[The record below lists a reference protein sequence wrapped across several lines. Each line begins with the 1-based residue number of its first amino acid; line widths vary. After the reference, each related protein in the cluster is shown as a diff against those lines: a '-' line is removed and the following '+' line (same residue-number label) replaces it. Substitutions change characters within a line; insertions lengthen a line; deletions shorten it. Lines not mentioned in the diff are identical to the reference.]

1 LKPLLAGNPQVEAT
15 FDLPAKYDAQ
25 AAADVVVF
33 DRFVPKDAPKN
44 AASIWIEPPAGSPFA
59 IRSTAANVK
68 LQAWHQE
75 TALGAGLYTK
85 DVDLAST
92 EVFNLAPG
100 DQAVADTA
108 QGPVVVERPGAVKM
122 AALGFD
128 PVRSAMKYDLATPL
142 LMANLLRWMAPEVFR
157 RSDVQAG
164 TVGTVNVALESGV
177 NPATIKVLGDD
188 QRPLPFT
195 VEGNSL
201 RFFAG
206 APGNVHV
213 ITGDRETVYSLTLP
227 DVGDTA
233 WRPPANAA
241 RGIRRGTTAESAPPN
256 PWPWLALAGGI
267 GLFADWLLYGRSR
280 IVRLTPRAASLSLVE
295 RLRWRK
301 AS

>member
-1 LKPLLAGNPQVEAT
+1 
-15 FDLPAKYDAQ
+15 
-25 AAADVVVF
+25 
-33 DRFVPKDAPKN
+33 
-44 AASIWIEPPAGSPFA
+44 
-59 IRSTAANVK
+59 
-68 LQAWHQE
+68 
-75 TALGAGLYTK
+75 
-85 DVDLAST
+85 
-92 EVFNLAPG
+92 
-100 DQAVADTA
+100 
-108 QGPVVVERPGAVKM
+108 
-122 AALGFD
+122 
-128 PVRSAMKYDLATPL
+128 MKYDLATPL

-164 TVGTVNVALESGV
+164 TVGTVNVALDKGV
-177 NPATIKVLGDD
+177 NPAGIKVLGDD

-213 ITGDRETVYSLTLP
+213 VTGDRETVYSLTLP

-256 PWPWLALAGGI
+256 PWPWLALAGGL
-267 GLFADWLLYGRSR
+267 GLLADWLLYGRSR